1 MALESRQW
9 RAVLGTFLSALLVVP
24 SATVG
29 AQPADMRN
37 TPALIVFEALA
48 GGGAQT
54 THSGDVAVA
63 LEAIRSDPAASDIQL
78 GYSDPASV
86 LAAGALSLALAPA
99 SKVVFHDFEIEY
111 NEDDLVSLYA
121 RDDAAD
127 TEIALVIQGLD
138 VLGSVRRGAEV
149 YQIQPLGDGL
159 TAVYH
164 YDVSQLRHHSEGWYE
179 FMEKN
184 RSVPEPS
191 SDGGQHG
198 QVPDA
203 RVRGDPDMASTA
215 ADSEDVINIL
225 VVYTP
230 EAIKIQRNMDSF
242 VQFAIDNTNRIYE
255 NSRMDLQ
262 VRAVH
267 IQQTNYTQASH
278 MRTDLYRVTH
288 TRGHSDDPNGDMDE
302 VHGLRDQYG
311 ADLVV
316 LVVGRQS
323 SGNCGWGWIPD
334 YWRQP
339 TGNWADRGFSVMAA
353 QNCETL
359 TFHTFAHEVGHN
371 QGADHDPDNS
381 AYTAVSY
388 GHGFCNTDKNW
399 NTIMSYSNNDRGDC
413 RREIEYFSSPNLSYD
428 GTLTGDATVRDNRRV
443 LLETKSRVANFRQ
456 STAPQTN
463 SHTLPF
469 LPPASNVNR
478 AGFARIINYS
488 NRAGTV
494 NITAI
499 DDDGQRF
506 GPESLSLGASEAAHF
521 NSSDLEDGN
530 PDKGLPDGVG
540 TGNGNWRL
548 ELTTDLEIEALA
560 YIRTVDG
567 FVTNMH
573 EVAVETREGSN
584 SYYVPFVNPG
594 KNRTQESRLRL
605 INPGSSSA
613 IIEITGLDDDGQ
625 APLLGTVGITLGAG
639 KSRIVSAYQ
648 LENGGRGI
656 SGRLGAGEGKWR
668 LLVSADREIQVMSLL
683 TLPTGHLTNLS
694 RGREGATGGTFQP
707 INPGVWGAIATG
719 WVGEVCAGYSWYRV
733 LDQHDREAAV
743 STVLSFCQGAGRID
757 CTERVAFQQCGAL
770 AIGGSTRDCDL
781 YGGSGANR
789 SAAEQSAVALC
800 GARYGNC
807 RIPADTTSGT
817 KAVYCN
823 TGAGNA
829 LPVEVPSDRDT
840 GGSSL
845 DPGNSGF
852 TSRARPSTGS
862 Q

>member
-9 RAVLGTFLSALLVVP
+9 RAVLGTFLSALFVVLF
-24 SATVG
+24 ATVG
-29 AQPADMRN
+29 AQPADVRN
-37 TPALIVFEALA
+37 APALIVFEALG

-54 THSGDVAVA
+54 TLSGDAAVA
-63 LEAIRSDPAASDIQL
+63 LEAIRSDPAASDVQL

-111 NEDDLVSLYA
+111 NDNDLVSLYA

-164 YDVSQLRHHSEGWYE
+164 YDVSQLRHHSEDWHE
-179 FMEKN
+179 FIEKN
-184 RSVPEPS
+184 RSVPGPS

-198 QVPDA
+198 LASDA
-203 RVRGDPDMASTA
+203 QARGAPDMASNA
-215 ADSEDVINIL
+215 ADSEDVIDIL

-230 EAIKIQRNMDSF
+230 EAIKIQRNMDNF

-255 NSRMDLQ
+255 NSRMDLR
-262 VRAVH
+262 VRVVH
-267 IQQTNYTQASH
+267 NQQINYTQASN
-278 MRTDLYRVTH
+278 MQTDLSRLTY
-288 TRGHSDDPNGDMDE
+288 TRGHSNDPNGDMDE
-302 VHGLRDQYG
+302 VHGLRDRYG

-334 YWRQP
+334 FWLQP
-339 TGNWADRGFSVMAA
+339 TRNWADRGFSVVAA

-359 TFHTFAHEVGHN
+359 TFHAFAHEVGHN
-371 QGADHDPDNS
+371 QGAAHDPYN
-381 AYTAVSY
+381 AGYTAVSY
-388 GHGFCNTDKNW
+388 GHGFCNTDEDW
-399 NTIMSYSNNDRGDC
+399 NTIMSYSDNDGGNC
-413 RREIEYFSSPNLSYD
+413 RREIEYFSSPILSYD
-428 GTLTGDATVRDNRRV
+428 GTLTGDATVRDNRRA
-443 LLETKSRVANFRQ
+443 LLETRSRVANYR
-456 STAPQTN
+456 ALQTS

-478 AGFARIINYS
+478 AGFVRIINYS

-494 NITAI
+494 DITAI
-499 DDDGQRF
+499 DDDGRRF
-506 GPESLSLGASEAAHF
+506 GPESLSLGASEAVHF

-530 PDKGLPDGVG
+530 PDKELSVGVG

-560 YIRTVDG
+560 YIRTEDG

-584 SYYVPFVNPG
+584 RYYVPFVNPG
-594 KNRTQESRLRL
+594 RNRTQESRLRL
-605 INPGSSSA
+605 INPGSGSA
-613 IIEITGLDDDGQ
+613 IIEITGMDDDGQ
-625 APLLGTVGITLGAG
+625 APPLGTVEITLGAG
-639 KSRIVSAYQ
+639 KARIVSAYQ
-648 LENGGRGI
+648 LENGGTGI

-694 RGREGATGGTFQP
+694 RGRGGAPSGTFQP
-707 INPGVWGAIATG
+707 TNPGVWGAIATG
-719 WVGEVCAGYSWYRV
+719 WVEEFCSEYSWHRT
-733 LDQHDREAAV
+733 LNQHDRDSAV
-743 STVLSFCQGAGRID
+743 SIALSFCQGAGRVD

-770 AIGGSTRDCDL
+770 AIGGIRGDCDL

-789 SAAEQSAVALC
+789 SAAEQSALAIC

-807 RIPADTTSGT
+807 RIPVGRTSGT
-817 KAVYCN
+817 NAVYCN
-823 TGAGNA
+823 TGAGSA
-829 LPVEVPSDRDT
+829 LPVEMPSDRDT
-840 GGSSL
+840 VDSSL
-845 DPGNSGF
+845 DPGNSGS
-852 TSRARPSTGS
+852 TSRPRPSSGS